1 MEKPHKLADYDG
13 KEEFDEHVQLVD
25 ESLSYFTCDEAS
37 KWNFFALT
45 LVGLPQLW
53 FNGLHDGCI
62 NLTAQFYKRF
72 SVLLKYCTYNIVVDE
87 IFIWDWSNSINK
99 TLMRSDFEEATT
111 EVEVDAIVETRVKV
125 EAVTNIPDT
134 VEVED
139 GVIDISQRPQRTQT
153 LPVRL
158 QDYDVAGDGEV
169 TPDGQLIHFALLGGG
184 SKVKRKRIGF
194 MNRTG
199 EADVCFIQET
209 KLSGINEGMVKEMWG
224 EDRFEFSYLDAI
236 GASGGIIRMWRKD
249 FFKVLFSFRGEGFLG
264 KCMEKEG
271 KLIYLVNVYA
281 SCVNSNRR
289 ITWKKLVEYSRKFQL
304 GYWCVGGDFN
314 VVSAQEERVGFAGS
328 RHRKEISQFQDFI
341 AEMKLVDI
349 PTIGG
354 KFTWFN
360 SNGKSMSRIDRF
372 LLSESFIEDWNIEGQ
387 YIGARDISDHAPI
400 WIKNNRKDWGPKP
413 FKFNNGTV
421 HEEEVRRRAKVVEVF
436 WENLYKKESYLR
448 LKSRQSWLA
457 EGDNNTGFFHCSLRG
472 RRSKNKLCSLQY
484 NGRRLEEVS
493 EIKEAVFNHFNGFF
507 MEPELNRPRQAG
519 QVHLFGFH
527 CPHSQKSK
535 PPRFNGV
542 QADLL
547 GWKSLQNLIEN
558 AGSKD
563 QKSAG
568 RLISCNQSAFVP
580 GRNMLDGVLLVNEV
594 IDWAKR
600 NKSSCLLLKV
610 DFEKAYDSLSWNFLR
625 DMLVRMGFGKR
636 WLMWMDACI
645 FSSHLSVLVN
655 GSATH
660 DFMVHRGLRQGDPL
674 SPFLFVL
681 AMEALT
687 ALVRNSVVV
696 GGFKP
701 FQFRIDEGVDI
712 LQFADNTIIFGE
724 ASTANLWNLKVILRG
739 FELISG
745 LKINFSKSSVMGVNV
760 GDWILDAATNF
771 LACKRGNSSFLFLGI
786 MVGVNPRNKKVW
798 SKVLY
803 NFKKRLDTWK
813 GRNISIGGRVTL
825 INAVLNA
832 IPSFT
837 FSFYKSPLKVLNKIR
852 GIQRNFLWSGNANK
866 RSINWVKWDTI
877 CKPKDKGGLGVRDV
891 GEFNRALLLKWKWRL
906 LKDDGAVWKSFV
918 QWRYK
923 NIRLKVFLP
932 AGEGFNAKDSK
943 WWRDVLS
950 IDILRDNSE
959 EGFSSCVQCIAN
971 NGSSISF
978 WYSIWLENQSLR
990 ISFPNFFDLSTN
1002 KYASVGDI
1010 VEWDNGTQRWKFEN
1024 LFESVSYFQV
1034 LNTIGG
1040 LQSANWQQFLDIVN
1054 SYSLDSSAE
1063 DGFVWIPRQDG
1074 VFTVAS
1080 VAVLLE
1086 EHKES
1091 AWGPDI
1097 NRRLSI
1103 MWKSSVPLKIK
1114 IFAWRLLISRLPLKD
1129 MLVLRGMVANIID
1142 PKCPFCDIH
1151 EESLDH
1157 LFFLCQASKNIW
1169 EKVLA
1174 WIGFSSGSFWE
1185 AFLGLDDIQLKVTNS
1200 HIRNKVNVIWLAN
1213 TWSLWLMR
1221 NDNVFNNVPF
1231 SFETVFN
1238 RIVFLSWRWSECSF
1252 LLPRSSFYDW
1262 YKLPL

>member
-1 MEKPHKLADYDG
+1 M
-13 KEEFDEHVQLVD
+13 
-25 ESLSYFTCDEAS
+25 
-37 KWNFFALT
+37 
-45 LVGLPQLW
+45 
-53 FNGLHDGCI
+53 
-62 NLTAQFYKRF
+62 
-72 SVLLKYCTYNIVVDE
+72 
-87 IFIWDWSNSINK
+87 
-99 TLMRSDFEEATT
+99 
-111 EVEVDAIVETRVKV
+111 
-125 EAVTNIPDT
+125 
-134 VEVED
+134 
-139 GVIDISQRPQRTQT
+139 
-153 LPVRL
+153 
-158 QDYDVAGDGEV
+158 
-169 TPDGQLIHFALLGGG
+169 
-184 SKVKRKRIGF
+184 KRKRIGF

-209 KLSGINEGMVKEMWG
+209 KLSGINEGMWG

-236 GASGGIIRMWRKD
+236 GASGGILTIWRKN

-264 KCMEKEG
+264 QCVEKEG

-289 ITWKKLVEYSRKFQL
+289 VTWKKLVEYSRKFQQ
-304 GYWCVGGDFN
+304 GDWCVGGNFN
-314 VVSAQEERVGFAGS
+314 AVSAQEERVGVAGS

-341 AEMKLVDI
+341 TEMKLVDI

-354 KFTWFN
+354 KYTWFN

-413 FKFNNGTV
+413 FKFNNGCLKHPDFENFV
-421 HEEEVRRRAKVVEVF
+421 KEEWGKIVVKGRGDFCLVEKLKILKGRLAWWNKFVF
-436 WENLYKKESYLR
+436 GWIDLNI
-448 LKSRQSWLA
+448 KSAQEELSFLDDVFA
-457 EGDNNTGFFHCSLRG
+457 NFAG
-472 RRSKNKLCSLQY
+472 RRSKNKLCSIQF

-493 EIKEAVFNHFNGFF
+493 DIKEAVFNHFNGFF
-507 MEPELNRPRQAG
+507 MEPELNRPVCSFPNLNSLSMSESLELESPFSLEELKEALWECDG
-519 QVHLFGFH
+519 NKSPSPDGF
-527 CPHSQKSK
+527 SIDFFKTFWLILK
-535 PPRFNGV
+535 E
-542 QADLL
+542 DLL
-547 GWKSLQNLIEN
+547 KFCSDFYSRGKLVKSISSAFIALIPKNHNPQDLTEYRPICLV
-558 AGSKD
+558 GSLYKILS
-563 QKSAG
+563 KMLAARVKKVMG

-660 DFMVHRGLRQGDPL
+660 DFMVHRGLHQGDPL
-674 SPFLFVL
+674 SPFLFVI

-687 ALVRNSVVV
+687 TLIRNSVAV

-701 FQFRIDEGVDI
+701 FQFGIEEGVDI
-712 LQFADNTIIFGE
+712 LQFADDTVIFGE

-745 LKINFSKSSVMGVNV
+745 LKVNFSKSSVMGVNV
-760 GDWILDAATNF
+760 GDWILVAATNF

-798 SKVLY
+798 SKVLD
-803 NFKKRLDTWK
+803 NFKKRLDSWK

-825 INAVLNA
+825 INLVLNA
-832 IPSFT
+832 IPSYT
-837 FSFYKSPLKVLNKIR
+837 FSFYKAPLKVLNQIR
-852 GIQRNFLWSGNANK
+852 GIQRNFLWSGKANK
-866 RSINWVKWDTI
+866 RSINW
-877 CKPKDKGGLGVRDV
+877 
-891 GEFNRALLLKWKWRL
+891 
-906 LKDDGAVWKSFV
+906 DDGAVWKRFV

-932 AGEGFNAKDSK
+932 AGEGVNAKDSK

-959 EGFSSCVQCIAN
+959 EGFSSCL
-971 NGSSISF
+971 G
-978 WYSIWLENQSLR
+978 NQSLR
-990 ISFPNFFDLSTN
+990 TTFPDLFDLSTN
-1002 KYASVGDI
+1002 RYASVGDI
-1010 VEWDNGTQRWKFEN
+1010 VEWENGTPRWKFEN
-1024 LFESVSYFQV
+1024 LLECGSYFQV
-1034 LNTIGG
+1034 VHTVGG

-1054 SYSLDSSAE
+1054 AYLLDSSAE
-1063 DGFVWIPRQDG
+1063 DSFVWTPRQDG

-1080 VAVLLE
+1080 VAVLQE
-1086 EHKES
+1086 EHKEF
-1091 AWGPDI
+1091 AWGSDI
-1097 NRRLSI
+1097 NRRLNI

-1142 PKCPFCDIH
+1142 PKCPFCDMH

-1169 EKVLA
+1169 DKVLA

-1185 AFLGLDDIQLKVTNS
+1185 VFLGLDDIQLKVTNS
-1200 HIRNKVNVIWLAN
+1200 HIRNKVNVIWLAT